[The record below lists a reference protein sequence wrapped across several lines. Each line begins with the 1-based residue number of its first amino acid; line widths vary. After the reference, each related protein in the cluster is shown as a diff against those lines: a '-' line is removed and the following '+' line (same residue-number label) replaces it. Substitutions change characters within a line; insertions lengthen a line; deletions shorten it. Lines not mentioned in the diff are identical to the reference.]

1 MKRGIICISILFILL
16 ILYFKVDISGADI
29 IYVDVNGGKDYT
41 RIQDA
46 IAAANNGDTIFVYA
60 GIYYENIIID
70 KRITLLGEGRDSVI
84 IDGGSSGNVIIV
96 RVSGVEISEVCIKNS
111 GTGSA
116 GIFLDNV
123 NSVTINHCKIDNAY
137 YGVML
142 SSASYNTIRENIIS
156 NSANIGINI
165 DTYSHDNLLYH
176 NNFLNNGVH
185 AFDNGYSNVW
195 YSAELQEG
203 NYWDDYQGDDT
214 DKDGIGDEPYPIEP
228 ATEINKDLYPLM
240 QEYIGIGILH
250 LQANPEIQV
259 PNGSVNIS
267 CRIVASA
274 EIEIAFVNITFPNGS
289 YLIGNLSQIGN
300 TSYYYFNHSFSSKG
314 IYYYYVYVRD
324 VSGNTAQSAIKKFV
338 IAYKPTASFIF
349 SPQQPTELDIV
360 TFDASSSYD
369 EDGFIV
375 NYTWNFGDGSKA
387 YDMIV
392 HHQYEFDGSYTVR
405 LTVYDNDGAWDTIEK
420 EVVVINIP
428 PVANFTYTPVNPIVG
443 QLVQFNDSSY
453 DMDGGIYI
461 WQWDF
466 GDGTTSNEKNPTH
479 SYSKD
484 GIYNVTL
491 TVWDNDYAS
500 NSTTKQ
506 IVVTDIYP
514 PHIENVTAYPN
525 PQEINENVTI
535 SCIIYDDVEVME
547 ARINISFPDGTYI
560 NDSLAKNGTR
570 YYYSI
575 YCIQPGLHNYC
586 IWAVDRSGN
595 ANSSSIYN
603 FTIITPPEAPH
614 IENVSVKPPAQQQYG
629 YAVNI
634 SCYVYDNVAVKEVKI
649 IFSNANYSMN
659 GITDAKGNGIY
670 YFNSTFD
677 MGTHEFYIY
686 AEDINGKP
694 NVTSYYSFEIIDKL
708 PPSILNITYD
718 EISQP
723 GVINISCN
731 VYDNRGVKEVYI
743 NISDGS
749 SYINQ
754 SMLQSANLFYIN
766 EVMDSG
772 KYTFYIWAIDLSNN
786 SNASAAY
793 SFVVT
798 YFPHANFT
806 WQPEQPT
813 DLDFITFNASSSYD
827 EDGFIANYTWNFG
840 DGSIAYGSV
849 VEHKYEYDGKY
860 IVNLTVVDNDGAI
873 SWREKEIEV
882 ANIPPIANFTW
893 QPPYPTTTDTIH
905 FYSSSYDL
913 DGSVAN
919 YTWNF
924 GDGNIGY
931 GKNVT
936 HKYSNEGN
944 YTVNLTI
951 KDDNGDVAWI
961 AKEIKV
967 SVENHPPYATNP
979 QPANNSFGISKYTDL
994 SIIANDADGDI
1005 LTVTF
1010 YDASDNL
1017 IGSVENI
1024 LSGST
1029 ASVIWH
1035 DLEYSKTY
1043 YWYVIISDGKES
1055 VKSPVWHFTTKEN
1068 EPPTKPTLAA
1078 PSSSYTNTPVT
1089 FSAVSMD
1096 DDRIRYGFDWDND
1109 GIVNEWTNWYNSGV
1123 KVFVSHLWNSEG
1135 IYYVKVIAEDEYG
1148 MKSEWSNIHQITIMQ
1163 YIPPPPTN
1171 HPPSIEITSPA
1182 NGSIVSG
1189 IITIQGMASDKDGN
1203 ESIVKVE
1210 IRIDGQQW
1218 KEAEGTTSWSYSWDT
1233 TEVSNG
1239 WHKIEARCYDG
1250 IDYSNIVS
1258 IKINVQ
1264 NEEEKGINVMLFAAI
1279 FIIALFIAVAIY
1291 LRKKM

>member
-84 IDGGSSGNVIIV
+84 IDGGGSGNVIIV

-300 TSYYYFNHSFSSKG
+300 TSYYYFNHSFLLKG

-324 VSGNTAQSAIKKFV
+324 ISSNTAQSAIKKFV

-349 SPQQPTELDIV
+349 SPQQPTELDTI
-360 TFDASSSYD
+360 TFDASASND
-369 EDGFIV
+369 TDGSIT
-375 NYTWNFGDGSKA
+375 NYTWDFGDGSKA
-387 YDMIV
+387 YGMIV
-392 HHQYEFDGSYTVR
+392 QHQYKFDRSYIVK

-535 SCIIYDDVEVME
+535 SCIIYDDVEVTE

-586 IWAVDRSGN
+586 IWAVDRSRN

-659 GITDAKGNGIY
+659 GITDINGNGIY

-694 NVTSYYSFEIIDKL
+694 NVTSYYSFEIIDEL

-827 EDGFIANYTWNFG
+827 EDGFIVNYTWNFG
-840 DGSIAYGSV
+840 DGSIAYGSI
-849 VEHKYEYDGKY
+849 VEHKYADDGSY
-860 IVNLTVVDNDGAI
+860 SVNLTVTDNDGGK
-873 SWREKEIEV
+873 SWIVKQIIVSNVPPV
-882 ANIPPIANFTW
+882 ANFSYNPLN
-893 QPPYPTTTDTIH
+893 PTTADTLQFTD
-905 FYSSSYDL
+905 SSYDL
-913 DGSVAN
+913 DGSITN
-919 YTWNF
+919 WTWNF
-924 GDGNIGY
+924 GDGSKAY
-931 GKNVT
+931 GQNPQHSYANDGTYNVT
-936 HKYSNEGN
+936 LIITDDDGATATIAKQIKIENVPPVANFSFTPIHPKINETIQFTDTSYDLDGYIAN
-944 YTVNLTI
+944 YTWRFGDGNISYEKNPLHTYKKGGIYRVNLTI
-951 KDDNGDVAWI
+951 RDDDGATAYIVKTINVTSVQII
-961 AKEIKV
+961 ADFSYTPIL
-967 SVENHPPYATNP
+967 P
-979 QPANNSFGISKYTDL
+979 ISKHE
-994 SIIANDADGDI
+994 IQFIDASQGAASWHWDFGDGATSNEQNPEHVYPI
-1005 LTVTF
+1005 GNYYNVTLTV
-1010 YDASDNL
+1010 Y
-1017 IGSVENI
+1017 
-1024 LSGST
+1024 
-1029 ASVIWH
+1029 
-1035 DLEYSKTY
+1035 
-1043 YWYVIISDGKES
+1043 
-1055 VKSPVWHFTTKEN
+1055 
-1068 EPPTKPTLAA
+1068 
-1078 PSSSYTNTPVT
+1078 
-1089 FSAVSMD
+1089 
-1096 DDRIRYGFDWDND
+1096 
-1109 GIVNEWTNWYNSGV
+1109 
-1123 KVFVSHLWNSEG
+1123 
-1135 IYYVKVIAEDEYG
+1135 
-1148 MKSEWSNIHQITIMQ
+1148 
-1163 YIPPPPTN
+1163 
-1171 HPPSIEITSPA
+1171 
-1182 NGSIVSG
+1182 NGS
-1189 IITIQGMASDKDGN
+1189 MNASISK
-1203 ESIVKVE
+1203 IVKVNTFISLIKNE
-1210 IRIDGQQW
+1210 NNVVNYIAWLSNATTASQLASMIGSDIMPDGSVVSKW
-1218 KEAEGTTSWSYSWDT
+1218 NTSKGAFDSYIVGISPPEYDFVIEPGDCIVLRVANSGEFVM
-1233 TEVSNG
+1233 EVM
-1239 WHKIEARCYDG
+1239 K
-1250 IDYSNIVS
+1250 
-1258 IKINVQ
+1258 
-1264 NEEEKGINVMLFAAI
+1264 
-1279 FIIALFIAVAIY
+1279 
-1291 LRKKM
+1291 